1 MIVNFRE
8 MFPKEKLEREARER
22 ERERVP
28 SLENFC
34 RLFVCVSNLFF
45 QKMGE
50 GYL

>member
-1 MIVNFRE
+1 MVENFRE
-8 MFPKEKLEREARER
+8 MFPKEKLEREAKERER

-45 QKMGE
+45 QK
-50 GYL
+50 